1 MNTGWLLIPHGV
13 RAETALLHGK
23 ARVNTHGQLIRH
35 GDRPTVVS
43 YLTQAESVVRH
54 AKLKRAGWAWMV
66 LSFVLLLC
74 LIPTTQAGGVSV
86 TRATTELRDGALWLD
101 ADARLELFKDQNDAL
116 QSGVALLFAWDV
128 VIEQDRGWWGTREI
142 ATDAWRARIEYHALS
157 QLYRVLWSSS
167 GGESLEPQS
176 FTRLDTAVD
185 YISHPRGLWLAPA
198 AALPMP
204 GAYRGRARLR
214 LVQESLPLPMRPRAF
229 FASSW
234 QLTSEWYLWAF

>member
-1 MNTGWLLIPHGV
+1 
-13 RAETALLHGK
+13 
-23 ARVNTHGQLIRH
+23 VNTHRAAPRFTLNRAWW
-35 GDRPTVVS
+35 VWVLVS
-43 YLTQAESVVRH
+43 LA
-54 AKLKRAGWAWMV
+54 LV
-66 LSFVLLLC
+66 LSM
-74 LIPTTQAGGVSV
+74 IPTTQAGGVSV
-86 TRATTELRDGALWLD
+86 TRAATELREGALWLD

-116 QSGVALLFAWDV
+116 QNGVALLFAWDV

-167 GGESLEPQS
+167 GGESLEPES
-176 FTRLDTAVD
+176 FTSIDAAVD
-185 YISHPRGLWLAPA
+185 NISHPRGLWLAPA

-204 GAYRGRARLR
+204 GSYRGRARLR
-214 LVQESLPLPMRPRAF
+214 LVHDSLPLPIRPRAF